1 MHLDPFT
8 VATLSKAGTVSDK
21 QTTAES
27 SRVQILLA
35 HRGRLASTL
44 RPDPTLFERVGGRTV
59 VARVIDSL
67 YDRIEEDPEL
77 RPMFTRTLAP
87 ERMKQKAFLEEWMGG
102 APGYT
107 HHFAYG
113 GIRNRHGHIHI
124 TRESAERW
132 LAHMTASLRD
142 HVPDGRLVEEVLD
155 TLGPLARGLVNERR
169 PARHGREMR
178 CHREKRWRQPAR
190 MAARGQV
197 EALADYLEED
207 PSVLDD
213 PRHSAIMLAEAALR
227 GHTPVAALLLDRG
240 VDVNIPS
247 SHASDIMITAYCAAR
262 SRKKDETARFLG
274 ERGAVYDV
282 FSACFLGDLDRV
294 SALLEEEPGLVNAH
308 DPACDLLPVTPMHHA
323 VYTGHEEI
331 ARFLFDRGAGTGV
344 NSTPLVRYAAERG
357 RTGLVRLL
365 LEQGAD
371 ASRIGCGRWVQ
382 DPEMAALLIAHGAD
396 VNYPEANWIWTACT
410 GNNSQRDDPGYVQA
424 LLDKG
429 ARIDS
434 VLRGAHALH
443 FAAKAG
449 FTGVMEV
456 LLNNGARAD
465 ARSDEGETPLFY
477 ALKAGPRAD
486 MVKSVALL
494 LAHGADPNLED
505 RLGKTP
511 LRIARR
517 MKRPEKD
524 RIVAMFESA
533 NPPVPV

>member
-1 MHLDPFT
+1 MQT
-8 VATLSKAGTVSDK
+8 ATDSPGVRA
-21 QTTAES
+21 
-27 SRVQILLA
+27 LLA
-35 HRGRLASTL
+35 HRGGLAATL
-44 RPDPTLFERVGGRTV
+44 WPDSTLFERIGGRTV
-59 VARVIDSL
+59 IARVIDGL
-67 YDRIEEDPEL
+67 YDRIEKDAEL

-102 APGYT
+102 EPGYT
-107 HHFAYG
+107 HHHAYG

-142 HVPDGRLVEEVLD
+142 QIVDGRLVEEVLD
-155 TLGPLARGLVNERR
+155 TLGPLARGLVNEQR
-169 PARHGREMR
+169 PARHGWEMR

-197 EALADYLEED
+197 DALGDYLAED

-213 PRHSAIMLAEAALR
+213 PRHSAIVLAEAALR

-247 SHASDIMITAYCAAR
+247 SHSSDIMMTAYCAAR
-262 SRKKDETARFLG
+262 SKKKDETAGFLR
-274 ERGAVYDV
+274 ERGAVYDI

-294 SALLEEEPGLVNAH
+294 AALLEEEPGLVNAH
-308 DPACDLLPVTPMHHA
+308 DPACDLLPVTPLHHA
-323 VYTGHEEI
+323 VHAGHERVV
-331 ARFLFDRGAGTGV
+331 RFLFERGAETGV
-344 NSTPLVRYAAERG
+344 NSTPLVNYAADRG

-365 LEQGAD
+365 LEKGAD
-371 ASRIGCGRWVQ
+371 TSRVGCGRWVLE
-382 DPEMAALLIAHGAD
+382 PEMAALLIAHGAD
-396 VNYPEANWIWTACT
+396 VNYPEGHWIWTACT
-410 GNNSQRDDPGYVQA
+410 GNNSQRDDPDYVQA

-429 ARIDS
+429 ARIDT
-434 VLRGAHALH
+434 VLRGAQALH

-456 LLNNGARAD
+456 LLNNGAPVD

-486 MVKSVALL
+486 MVKSVELL
-494 LAHGADPNLED
+494 LAHGANPNLQD
-505 RLGKTP
+505 RLGKSP
-511 LRIARR
+511 LRIAHR
-517 MKRPEKD
+517 MKRAEKD

-533 NPPVPV
+533 SPPVMV